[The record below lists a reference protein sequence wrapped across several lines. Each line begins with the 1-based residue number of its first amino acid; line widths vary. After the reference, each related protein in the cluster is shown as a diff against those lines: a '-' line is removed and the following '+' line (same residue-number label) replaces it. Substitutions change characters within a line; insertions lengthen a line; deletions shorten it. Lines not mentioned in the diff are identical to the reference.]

1 MKSFQINFHV
11 CARKHRNDRRFCCM
25 PTEACYLVSIENAIL
40 LCLVYGLLSSYF
52 DDVMGF
58 GFLFFTVFVGMSL
71 SYVSIVSGFC
81 LLLFDETTNRQI
93 ILLNADNSA
102 PQGASTVTGVAQFAR
117 VLARSGAVCTV
128 AVFVLFV
135 TVCVEFFTE
144 DHVSSSDSLV
154 TIALKKSH
162 SESFLTTQIVV
173 STALAVFLVIVVM
186 ILSNSQQLKGILVRL
201 EHMTQ
206 QTTQTSTSD
215 DLTLFVRTLLIA
227 YVITIDSAGTFRN
240 LPQDSLINMVSV
252 PQVTF
257 LGGVRNSTSL
267 LVVTWFF
274 AMNLI
279 QQFVSTTFVKV
290 LYVFQL
296 FMSVVAI
303 EILLYDITLTNMAC
317 VVLVACDAF
326 LILYTN
332 VYHIFHEIRTQ
343 KWPTAQFGAANDASS
358 KSEILSEK
366 NTKGLLNDMSDEF
379 DVNHQKINIDSLNW
393 RIFQKKSN

>member
-1 MKSFQINFHV
+1 
-11 CARKHRNDRRFCCM
+11 M

-58 GFLFFTVFVGMSL
+58 GFLFFAVFVGMSL
-71 SYVSIVSGFC
+71 SYVSIVCGFC

-102 PQGASTVTGVAQFAR
+102 PQGASTLTGVAQFAR

-173 STALAVFLVIVVM
+173 STALAVFLVILVM

-215 DLTLFVRTLLIA
+215 DLALFVRTLLIA

-257 LGGVRNSTSL
+257 LEGVRNSTSL

-296 FMSVVAI
+296 FMSLVAI

-343 KWPTAQFGAANDASS
+343 KWPTAQFGAANDASP
-358 KSEILSEK
+358 KNEILAEK

>member
-1 MKSFQINFHV
+1 
-11 CARKHRNDRRFCCM
+11 M

-58 GFLFFTVFVGMSL
+58 GFLFFAVFVGISL

-93 ILLNADNSA
+93 ILLNADNSP
-102 PQGASTVTGVAQFAR
+102 PQGARTLNRVAQLAR

-128 AVFVLFV
+128 AIFILFV

-144 DHVSSSDSLV
+144 DTVSSSDSLV
-154 TIALKKSH
+154 TITLKKAPT
-162 SESFLTTQIVV
+162 ESFLTTQIAV
-173 STALAVFLVIVVM
+173 SIALAVFFIILVM
-186 ILSNSQQLKGILVRL
+186 ILSNSQQLTGILVRL

-215 DLTLFVRTLLIA
+215 DLALFVRTLLIA
-227 YVITIDSAGTFRN
+227 YVIAIDGAGTFRH
-240 LPQDSLINMVSV
+240 LPQDSMVNDLPTV
-252 PQVTF
+252 EIT
-257 LGGVRNSTSL
+257 LLDGIRNRTSL
-267 LVVTWFF
+267 LVITWVFILNVIETFLPVFVT
-274 AMNLI
+274 I
-279 QQFVSTTFVKV
+279 VFVKV
-290 LYVFQL
+290 LYVLQL
-296 FMSVVAI
+296 FLSLVAI
-303 EILLYDITLTNMAC
+303 EILLHDITLTSMAC

-326 LILYTN
+326 LVLYTS
-332 VYHIFHEIRTQ
+332 VYHIYHEIRVQ
-343 KWPTAQFGAANDASS
+343 KWPNAQSGATNDASGDNEDVAATMPHVRS
-358 KSEILSEK
+358 KTSLRD
-366 NTKGLLNDMSDEF
+366 DMSDEF

>member
-1 MKSFQINFHV
+1 
-11 CARKHRNDRRFCCM
+11 
-25 PTEACYLVSIENAIL
+25 
-40 LCLVYGLLSSYF
+40 
-52 DDVMGF
+52 MGF
-58 GFLFFTVFVGMSL
+58 GFLFFAVFVGMSL

-93 ILLNADNSA
+93 ILLNADNSP
-102 PQGASTVTGVAQFAR
+102 PQGASTLTGVAQFAR

-144 DHVSSSDSLV
+144 DHASSSDSLV

-173 STALAVFLVIVVM
+173 STALAVFLVILVM

-201 EHMTQ
+201 EYMTQ

-240 LPQDSLINMVSV
+240 LPQDSLINAVST
-252 PQVTF
+252 PKITF
-257 LGGVRNSTSL
+257 LEGIRNSTSL
-267 LVVTWFF
+267 LVVAWFF

-296 FMSVVAI
+296 FMSFVAI
-303 EILLYDITLTNMAC
+303 ETLLYDITLTNIAC

-358 KSEILSEK
+358 KSEILAEK
-366 NTKGLLNDMSDEF
+366 NEKGLLSDMSDEF